1 MQQQRRKQKG
11 FTLIELMIVVA
22 VVGVLATIAIPQ
34 YQKYVAK
41 TEVSSA
47 LATLTG
53 VKTNVEA
60 FAVENGDF
68 PDGSSTNET
77 EADLGVPAT
86 IPSGTITFNV
96 TSGATGAGA
105 IEFAFNTT
113 GVSNLIASK
122 KFELKRDTNGTWT
135 CDGSATTPVT
145 DDLLPKNCR

>member
-1 MQQQRRKQKG
+1 MKPVKQKKQQG

-22 VVGVLATIAIPQ
+22 VIGVLASIAIPQ

-41 TEVSSA
+41 SEVASA

-77 EADLGVPAT
+77 TDALGVPSS
-86 IPSGTITFNV
+86 IPSGTISFTPS
-96 TSGATGAGA
+96 TSAAAGT
-105 IEFAFNTT
+105 IKFAFNSS
-113 GVSNLIASK
+113 GVSNLVTSK
-122 KFELKRDTNGTWT
+122 NFELVRSSNGTWT
-135 CDGSATTPVT
+135 CQGSSTSPVT